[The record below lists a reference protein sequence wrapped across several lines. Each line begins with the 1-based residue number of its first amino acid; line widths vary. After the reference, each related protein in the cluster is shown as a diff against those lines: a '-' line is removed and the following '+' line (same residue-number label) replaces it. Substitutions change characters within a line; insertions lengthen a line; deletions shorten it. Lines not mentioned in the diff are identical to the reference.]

1 MIDRKENEV
10 NYRIFE
16 ESEIYEGFGPLPAR
30 KERTMRNEE
39 SGTRTHGG
47 RHEPGGGYE
56 AWLARR
62 EERASDLSRDDVAYE
77 QYVARATGEAA
88 QERAGVAESGFADVG
103 RVDLSEDNDEAVMA
117 DYLAEQSGEAARK
130 RTEEAARQE
139 REDRIQEHRRH
150 SRELGY
156 PAPELYRGDDGPDA
170 A

>member
-1 MIDRKENEV
+1 V
-10 NYRIFE
+10 NCGTFDG
-16 ESEIYEGFGPLPAR
+16 SETYEGFGPGIGQTTDR

-130 RTEEAARQE
+130 STQEATRQE
-139 REDRIQEHRRH
+139 REDRIREHRRH
-150 SRELGY
+150 ARERGY
-156 PAPELYRGDDGPDA
+156 PVPALYSDDPDGA